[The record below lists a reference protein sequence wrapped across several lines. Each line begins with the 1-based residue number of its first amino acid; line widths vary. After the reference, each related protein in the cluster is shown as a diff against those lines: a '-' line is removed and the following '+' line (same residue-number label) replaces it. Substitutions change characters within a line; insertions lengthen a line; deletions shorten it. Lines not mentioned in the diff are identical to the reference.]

1 MLMWSTL
8 VALGISIL
16 LLGPLS
22 DSTPAWT
29 GEAAIVLLVV
39 AVFVL
44 VCLTESGRADK
55 TNPPDA

>member
-1 MLMWSTL
+1 MLMWSAL

-44 VCLTESGRADK
+44 VCLTESGRAD
-55 TNPPDA
+55 